1 MTLNIDP
8 KKRVELILRGIAE
21 NFVTAADA
29 MKAGD
34 EAKMLN
40 WLKCGLG
47 CVDPLMKSIE
57 MLHPKDESVAR
68 KIQENTEN

>member
-8 KKRVELILRGIAE
+8 KKRVELILRGIAD
-21 NFVTAADA
+21 NFKTAADA
-29 MKAGD
+29 MRDGD

-47 CVDPLMKSIE
+47 CVDPLMQSIE
-57 MLHPKDESVAR
+57 MLHAKDTIIEKLKSDL
-68 KIQENTEN
+68 EN

>member
-8 KKRVELILRGIAE
+8 KKRVELILRGIAD
-21 NFVTAADA
+21 NFITAANA

-34 EAKMLN
+34 EDKMLN

-47 CVDPLMKSIE
+47 CVDPLMQSIE
-57 MLHPKDESVAR
+57 MLHQKNNVIEKLKSDL
-68 KIQENTEN
+68 EN